1 MPLSTISSCESCRR
15 KSLTKERKFAVAF
28 AHVFRYN
35 NSIQLQGVMRMK
47 KMILLAGLV
56 AACSAS
62 AQLLQNITQ
71 ALVQPEPAPAPAA
84 QPVQTVQPVVQPVQV
99 VQPQTVVQPAVQQV
113 TTTTV
118 QPVQQVTTTTVVPA
132 PVVVP
137 QPAPVVVPPQPVVV
151 APQPVVVAPAGPQP
165 CPRCGGRGKEE
176 HALGFKVKRCKLC
189 NGKGFLPPPPPPP
202 PPVHHHHHH
211 RY

>member
-1 MPLSTISSCESCRR
+1 
-15 KSLTKERKFAVAF
+15 
-28 AHVFRYN
+28 
-35 NSIQLQGVMRMK
+35 MK
-47 KMILLAGLV
+47 KMILFAGLV
-56 AACSAS
+56 AVCTAS
-62 AQLLQNITQ
+62 AQLIQNLTQ
-71 ALVQPEPAPAPAA
+71 ALVQPEPAPAPVA
-84 QPVQTVQPVVQPVQV
+84 QPVQV

-132 PVVVP
+132 A
-137 QPAPVVVPPQPVVV
+137 PAVVVPPPR
-151 APQPVVVAPAGPQP
+151 PGFQP

-202 PPVHHHHHH
+202 VHPRRHH
-211 RY
+211 RRY

>member
-1 MPLSTISSCESCRR
+1 
-15 KSLTKERKFAVAF
+15 
-28 AHVFRYN
+28 
-35 NSIQLQGVMRMK
+35 MK
-47 KMILLAGLV
+47 KMIMFAGLV

-62 AQLLQNITQ
+62 AQLLQNLTQ
-71 ALVQPEPAPAPAA
+71 ALVQPEPVPAA
-84 QPVQTVQPVVQPVQV
+84 QPVQV
-99 VQPQTVVQPAVQQV
+99 VQPQPVVQPAVQQV

-132 PVVVP
+132 
-137 QPAPVVVPPQPVVV
+137 QTVVVPPPR
-151 APQPVVVAPAGPQP
+151 PGFQP

-176 HALGFKVKRCKLC
+176 HAMGFKVKRCKLC

-202 PPVHHHHHH
+202 VHHHHHRR